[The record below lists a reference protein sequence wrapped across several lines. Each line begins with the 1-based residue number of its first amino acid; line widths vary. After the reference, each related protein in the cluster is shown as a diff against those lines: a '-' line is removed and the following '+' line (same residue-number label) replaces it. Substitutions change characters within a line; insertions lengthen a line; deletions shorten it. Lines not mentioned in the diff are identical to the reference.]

1 MSNNNIFNNLFQS
14 NKENQLGNSKII
26 QNNKNDEINHNEER
40 ISYKLTLR
48 KEKIQKTIFD
58 KRGTKPLS
66 DIFNFDF
73 DNASKELNSKDI
85 LSGVFYDYMEKA
97 YKENNI
103 NDLQKLMKSFHSFI
117 NNKQTDNIQFKELL
131 SKGDSSYNIK
141 NNIQKKTFSPLCSL
155 IFEVGLNTDDRA
167 IYIYSFI
174 IILDFSYISNEFC
187 IEIVNSKTL
196 NKIFDRLIHFFP
208 SFMENKNINH
218 QHYKFFKI
226 NTENII
232 GESAAYN
239 FGCIILKLFGNLF
252 LSVDSYKAFE
262 EINFY
267 EKIFFLF
274 NAFDIEIDN
283 KKYINYLFD
292 YIDTLIWLIYN
303 FLKRVKDIEVNY
315 KDKIIMIFPNL
326 LNSIKALLFTQ
337 ETELLEK
344 MLEIINQIIEMDN
357 IFLQKFVELDII
369 NILSLLFGY
378 LFTSDKNGSEI
389 KLNNDIIDK
398 ILTLYIEIFT
408 VDSKYVENLDLSHFS
423 FVYETLLDIYK
434 KNHFNHY
441 CIQDDLVQLLSNLAC
456 FEDNEQ
462 IVQTFMMNKKI
473 ITNIFKNY
481 YEYHKLK
488 TLSFIGNVM
497 SNQLKGVRD
506 FILNLGGFDIINK
519 NICNYDGNS
528 KEVIASSIK
537 ILFKLIEV
545 ERLFNVNSLL
555 EKLYKTSV
563 PDKLKALYYEK
574 DIQPETE
581 DILKLIIKIFE
592 TYENNLDDDK

>member
-26 QNNKNDEINHNEER
+26 QNNKNDEIDHNKER

-58 KRGTKPLS
+58 KRGTKSIS

-73 DNASKELNSKDI
+73 DNAIKELNSKDI

-117 NNKQTDNIQFKELL
+117 NNKQMDNNQFKELL

-252 LSVDSYKAFE
+252 LSVDSYKPFE

-462 IVQTFMMNKKI
+462 IVEKFMMNKKI

>member
-26 QNNKNDEINHNEER
+26 QNNKNDEIDHNKER

-117 NNKQTDNIQFKELL
+117 NNKQMDNNQFKELL

-208 SFMENKNINH
+208 SFMENKKINH

-252 LSVDSYKAFE
+252 LSVDSYKPFE

-408 VDSKYVENLDLSHFS
+408 VDSKYVENLDLSHFA
-423 FVYETLLDIYK
+423 FVYETILDIYK